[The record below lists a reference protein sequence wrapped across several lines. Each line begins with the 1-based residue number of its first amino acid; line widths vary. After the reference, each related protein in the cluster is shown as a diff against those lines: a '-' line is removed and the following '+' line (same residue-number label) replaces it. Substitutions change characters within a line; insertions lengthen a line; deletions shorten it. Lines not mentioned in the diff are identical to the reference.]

1 MAEKGAVCDS
11 NVGGRAAYTQYI
23 VQSDATGDAL
33 NSAQARWDVFEFG
46 AKSQMLTIN
55 LFLSYSSHGKGTT
68 LKTKHACSP
77 HSNSSLVLE
86 T

>member
-55 LFLSYSSHGKGTT
+55 LFL
-68 LKTKHACSP
+68 
-77 HSNSSLVLE
+77 
-86 T
+86 